1 MDQLIIR
8 LSILLVACFVTVLSD
23 AREVK
28 INGFIAQGVT
38 QADGSN
44 FVEDDGGISFKLTEV
59 GVNSTYRLNSTFR
72 FAGQAVYL
80 DGGNRYQQGAR
91 VDYLFLESQLYDSE
105 QWSIKAQLGRNK
117 NYHWLY
123 SATRDVPHTRPSV
136 ILPQSLYFDAF
147 RDVALGVDGLAL
159 VTQGN
164 NSLGEWDINF
174 SLGTSPISS
183 EQKNNLLGRSAKG
196 KLKHDNDKQFSVY
209 WRPSLSNIQI
219 GVALLDAEF
228 SYKQGDND
236 TLVNGN
242 ENSQR
247 FMFNILYQQPNYEIA
262 IELMRERIIV
272 DSILFPNFH
281 SDIFGEGGY
290 VQGQY
295 FLSRDLTLLARI
307 DIYDRDRENRSGR
320 LINSMSQGTIPN
332 YFGFMDQGTLGLTW
346 SLSEKMQ
353 LQAEYHRAKG
363 AARLAPTFTPDT
375 VLNDN
380 KYWTVWAVQVMYWF

>member
-1 MDQLIIR
+1 
-8 LSILLVACFVTVLSD
+8 
-23 AREVK
+23 
-28 INGFIAQGVT
+28 
-38 QADGSN
+38 
-44 FVEDDGGISFKLTEV
+44 
-59 GVNSTYRLNSTFR
+59 
-72 FAGQAVYL
+72 
-80 DGGNRYQQGAR
+80 
-91 VDYLFLESQLYDSE
+91 
-105 QWSIKAQLGRNK
+105 
-117 NYHWLY
+117 
-123 SATRDVPHTRPSV
+123 
-136 ILPQSLYFDAF
+136 
-147 RDVALGVDGLAL
+147 
-159 VTQGN
+159 
-164 NSLGEWDINF
+164 
-174 SLGTSPISS
+174 ISS